1 MFDSELAKKFEKYLS
16 ETSLEELEKRAN
28 QAPCS
33 GMCSILNEHIQ
44 SLKYTKGAGIGIDLS
59 ILSHT
64 PVDYHEMDKET
75 LQILRQRLSEMK
87 PLDPEFQRILNEN
100 ILELF

>member
-1 MFDSELAKKFEKYLS
+1 MFDKELAAKFHDHLS
-16 ETSLEELEKRAN
+16 KVPFEELEKRAK

-33 GMCSILNEHIQ
+33 GMCSILKEHVD

-59 ILSHT
+59 TLS
-64 PVDYHEMDKET
+64 PVDPYEMDAET
-75 LQILRQRLSEMK
+75 IRLLRQRLSEMK
-87 PLDPEFQRILNEN
+87 PMDPEFQRILNEN